1 MIWYVIDRTKSFT
14 SLQMLHRHTHTHK
27 TWNNSII
34 IPRCLH
40 ASDLCCAN
48 IPPPHWL
55 APRSAAPPSARRAR
69 RAPRGT
75 AGHHAS
81 PWRSWEDS
89 PQPWRSEEAPGPC
102 HGDPEKGPN
111 GVTINTWRWSRVWWY
126 PARIN
131 KISRKWNYPNATQV
145 QLGGMNPTH
154 FWSVIG
160 GGSLLGAYYNKKK
173 RNHPKKKTFPHLIPW
188 FPQPQK
194 FPAPA
199 PAPGGPAARPRGWR
213 PIRRAPCRLKRSR
226 RRRASRPPSW
236 WDMVGR
242 WERILGAKNISCTC
256 TPLFPPN
263 VFFPILLGKLG
274 LKVSFNT
281 IFVTGLCHISHILW
295 ISIFIFHSELYQTW
309 LRCFTKFPIFLTHL
323 LLPTLSPALPLA
335 LVDSGSSTAP

>member
-1 MIWYVIDRTKSFT
+1 MICHWPNKKFYISTDVTQT
-14 SLQMLHRHTHTHK
+14 HTQIYIYIIYIYTHK

-102 HGDPEKGPN
+102 HGDPEKGPMN
-111 GVTINTWRWSRVWWY
+111 GVTITWRWSRVWWY

-131 KISRKWNYPNATQV
+131 KISRKWNYPNATQDWAV
-145 QLGGMNPTH
+145 WTPHISGQSLGVVPCLGLTTKKTKPRFLVPQ
-154 FWSVIG
+154 FWG
-160 GGSLLGAYYNKKK
+160 LLQQKNHLELLGLITTKKK
-173 RNHPKKKTFPHLIPW
+173 SFPRLIPWFPW

-213 PIRRAPCRLKRSR
+213 PIRRALCRLKTSR

-256 TPLFPPN
+256 TPVFPPN
-263 VFFPILLGKLG
+263 CFFP
-274 LKVSFNT
+274 FY
-281 IFVTGLCHISHILW
+281 
-295 ISIFIFHSELYQTW
+295 SENW
-309 LRCFTKFPIFLTHL
+309 
-323 LLPTLSPALPLA
+323 
-335 LVDSGSSTAP
+335 D